1 MDAADEEALDGA
13 AFARLIEPLGPFE
26 SRPAVAAAVS
36 GGPDSLALALLAAPW
51 VARRGGTLTALVV
64 DHGLNDVAAA
74 AAKRAMAWLSER
86 GIASVGLRWEGS
98 KPKTGVQAAA
108 REARYR
114 LLGDWC
120 AANGVLHLLTA
131 HHRTDQAET
140 VLLRLAAG
148 SGFDGLAAMP
158 AVQDTRWG
166 RILRPFLRV
175 DPTRLRAMLASL
187 GQVWIED
194 PANDDPVFARTR
206 LRRSAIV
213 LAREGLT
220 PARLAQTAGRI
231 AAAREVLES
240 ETAALLARC
249 VTVYPAGY
257 ALVDRGALAAAP
269 SDLSRR
275 ALERILG
282 CIGGRGRPPRHV
294 RLAPLLHALR
304 SDGVMEPRT
313 LGGCAVRPA
322 GHVILFVREA
332 GAIRDRVPV
341 VPNGETLWDGR
352 FRVFF
357 SGGAERGGRTH
368 LRALGDAGWRD
379 VRDRLDNPSSVPD
392 RARRALPAV
401 YDDGGVLEVP
411 HLDYRRN
418 RETDGEPVIARLA
431 FAPARPLAATEF
443 AVV

>member
-1 MDAADEEALDGA
+1 MDAADQALDGA

-26 SRPAVAAAVS
+26 SRPAVAVAVS

-64 DHGLNDVAAA
+64 DHGLNDGAAA
-74 AAKRAMAWLSER
+74 AAQRAMTWLDER

-148 SGFDGLAAMP
+148 SGFDGLAAVP
-158 AVQDTRWG
+158 PVQETSWG
-166 RILRPFLRV
+166 RVLRPLLTV
-175 DPTRLRAMLASL
+175 DPMCLRATLDSL
-187 GQVWIED
+187 GQGWIED
-194 PANDDPVFARTR
+194 PANADTAFARAR
-206 LRRSAIV
+206 LRRSAQI

-220 PARLAQTAGRI
+220 PARLAVTAGRI
-231 AAAREVLES
+231 ATAREVLEG
-240 ETAALLARC
+240 ETAALLARS
-249 VTVYPAGY
+249 VSVYPAGY
-257 ALVDRGALAAAP
+257 ALVHRGALAAAP

-282 CIGGRGRPPRHV
+282 CIGGRRHPPRHA
-294 RLAPLLHALR
+294 RLAPLLKALR
-304 SDGVMEPRT
+304 SGGAMKPRT
-313 LGGCAVRPA
+313 LSGCAVRPMGDA
-322 GHVILFVREA
+322 ILIVREA
-332 GAIRDRVPV
+332 GAIRETTPV
-341 VPNGETLWDGR
+341 VPNGDALWDGR

-357 SGGAERGGRTH
+357 SGGAEDGDRTR
-368 LRALGDAGWRD
+368 LRTLGDAGWRD
-379 VRDRLDNPSSVPD
+379 IRDRLDSSPTVPD

-401 YDDGGVLEVP
+401 YDDEGVLEVP
-411 HLDYRRN
+411 HLGYRRN
-418 RETDGEPVIARLA
+418 PETGGEPVIARLA
-431 FAPARPLAATEF
+431 FSPARPLAATEF

>member
-1 MDAADEEALDGA
+1 MDAADQALDGA

-26 SRPAVAAAVS
+26 SRPAVAVAVS

-64 DHGLNDVAAA
+64 DHGLNDGAAA
-74 AAKRAMAWLSER
+74 AAQRAMTWLDER

-158 AVQDTRWG
+158 AVQETSWG
-166 RILRPFLRV
+166 RVLRPLLTV
-175 DPTRLRAMLASL
+175 DPTCLRATLDSL
-187 GQVWIED
+187 GQGWIED
-194 PANDDPVFARTR
+194 PANADAAFARAR
-206 LRRSAIV
+206 LRRSADV

-220 PARLAQTAGRI
+220 PARLAATARRI
-231 AAAREVLES
+231 AAAREALEG
-240 ETAALLARC
+240 ETAALLARS
-249 VTVYPAGY
+249 VSIYPAGY
-257 ALVDRGALAAAP
+257 TLVDRRAFTAAP

-282 CIGGRGRPPRHV
+282 CIGGRRHPPRHA
-294 RLAPLLHALR
+294 RLAPLLRALR
-304 SDGVMEPRT
+304 SGGAMKPRT

-322 GHVILFVREA
+322 GDTILIVREA
-332 GAIRDRVPV
+332 GAIRETTPV
-341 VPNGETLWDGR
+341 VPNGDALWDGR
-352 FRVFF
+352 FRVVFYG
-357 SGGAERGGRTH
+357 SAEGRDRTH
-368 LRALGDAGWRD
+368 LRALGEAGWRD
-379 VRDRLDNPSSVPD
+379 IRDRLDSSPTMPE

-401 YDDGGVLEVP
+401 YDDDGVLEVP
-411 HLDYRRN
+411 HLDYRRDPG
-418 RETDGEPVIARLA
+418 TGGEPVIACLA